1 MTARLLNYKEREVR
15 AVDEPITRAEY
26 EEHNKRMED
35 EHTRQNHRIS
45 ALEKAVEQNNKLL
58 ISVEKLAISMENM
71 QKELKEHGERVE
83 VLESRDG
90 ELWRKAT
97 GYALT
102 AVIGIV
108 VGFIFNQIGM

>member
-1 MTARLLNYKEREVR
+1 MEATV
-15 AVDEPITRAEY
+15 TRAEY

-58 ISVEKLAISMENM
+58 VSVEKLAISMENM
-71 QKELKEHGERVE
+71 QKELSENGERLE
-83 VLESRDG
+83 VLENRDG

-97 GYALT
+97 GYILT
-102 AVIGIV
+102 SIISIV
-108 VGFIFNQIGM
+108 VGFIFSKLGI